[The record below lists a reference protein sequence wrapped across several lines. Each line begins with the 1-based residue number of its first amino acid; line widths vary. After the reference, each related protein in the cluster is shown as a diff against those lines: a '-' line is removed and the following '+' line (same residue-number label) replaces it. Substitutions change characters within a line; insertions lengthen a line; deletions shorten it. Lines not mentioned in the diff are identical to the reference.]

1 MSASRVFARRSAIM
15 LAMTGLSACYANT
28 SLPAPRPNG
37 ANRNVSPSAVVTT
50 QEFASIVRQGTL
62 MEALEQLRRSML
74 LGRGGRL
81 PLVSVDGAPPTD
93 LSVLR
98 TLPASVVREVRLLR
112 ASSSAGYSRILPNG
126 DVIVGDVIVV
136 ITLGSAVRREP

>member
-1 MSASRVFARRSAIM
+1 MSAHRRFARRSAITI
-15 LAMTGLSACYANT
+15 AMAGLSGCYSHA
-28 SLPAPRPNG
+28 SLPAPGSSG
-37 ANRNVSPSAVVTT
+37 AGRSVSPGAVVTT

-62 MEALEQLRRSML
+62 MEALERLRPSML
-74 LGRGGRL
+74 LARGGRL
-81 PLVSVDGAPPTD
+81 PLVTVDGAPPTD

-98 TLPASVVREVRLLR
+98 TISASHVREVRLRR
-112 ASSSAGYSRILPNG
+112 ASSSAGYSRLLPNG

>member
-1 MSASRVFARRSAIM
+1 MSAHRGFARCSAITLTM
-15 LAMTGLSACYANT
+15 AGLSACYANT
-28 SLPAPRPNG
+28 SLPTPWSSG
-37 ANRNVSPSAVVTT
+37 AGRSVSPSAVVTT

-62 MEALEQLRRSML
+62 MEALERLRPSML
-74 LGRGGRL
+74 LARGGRL

-98 TLPASVVREVRLLR
+98 TISASHVREVRLQR

-126 DVIVGDVIVV
+126 DVIVGDMIVV
-136 ITLGSAVRREP
+136 TTLGSVRRER